1 MRGVAIVVN
10 RTTEER
16 KRRARLGLARVRS
29 SAGALAVLLALI
41 VQLLVVPNHQARL
54 ATAPA
59 PSDFAAIAADLK
71 ATFGDAAALCVE
83 ADDKGGPGAPTHSC
97 DDECPLCR
105 LAGEAGMLVP
115 DAPEVPSRL
124 IIISGTLSAAPEIA
138 AFLAREGEPH
148 QARAPPLTV

>member
-10 RTTEER
+10 RTTEQR
-16 KRRARLGLARVRS
+16 KRKARFGLAGLRS
-29 SAGALAVLLALI
+29 SAGVLAVALALI
-41 VQLLVVPNHQARL
+41 VQLIVIPYHHAVL

-71 ATFGDAAALCVE
+71 ATFCDAAALCVE
-83 ADDKGGPGAPTHSC
+83 ADDKGAPGAPAHSC

-124 IIISGTLSAAPEIA
+124 IIISGTLSAAPEIP

-148 QARAPPLTV
+148 QARAPPLAV